1 MAETFSGNQV
11 PVHPPSISSTP
22 KSFVRQS
29 LDAPPKNLERRYI
42 DYEFWLEI
50 TQQQETKND
59 KTASLE
65 SIETFCNKLGTQA
78 VNNENSVTLLEVDIV
93 PPRMEFK
100 RFV

>member
-11 PVHPPSISSTP
+11 PVDPRSISSTP

-29 LDAPPKNLERRYI
+29 LDASPKNLERRYI

-65 SIETFCNKLGTQA
+65 SIETFSNKLGAQA
-78 VNNENSVTLLEVDIV
+78 VNNENSFTLLEVDIV